1 VKRFAAEGA
10 PIQSPLAT
18 PCHPQRGLLD
28 CGGAVP
34 RLGGREPHVR
44 AVGGRKQEKSLRQTL
59 SAAQFETEL
68 PKVVSA
74 FKVAPPRRAGKS
86 VNYALVE
93 GVARFILSEAVARAR
108 RAGKMAS
115 RDDLSAAAALS
126 AIVCDN
132 LCANGGLSDAE
143 ARELQ
148 GFVPAFVFPTVAGDL
163 LKNASDF
170 RSIVAKG
177 LLRYDVMSQDDKR
190 ARVLKRVD
198 AAVTQ
203 FVCQRKVE
211 YLDALAQAMAEL
223 R

>member
-1 VKRFAAEGA
+1 LSSAG
-10 PIQSPLAT
+10 
-18 PCHPQRGLLD
+18 
-28 CGGAVP
+28 
-34 RLGGREPHVR
+34 GGRPR
-44 AVGGRKQEKSLRQTL
+44 PSI
-59 SAAQFETEL
+59 F
-68 PKVVSA
+68 
-74 FKVAPPRRAGKS
+74 PRRGF
-86 VNYALVE
+86 LE
-93 GVARFILSEAVARAR
+93 TAVVVRQPWPLQAKAERTGRIPCAADRATHPGAKKGADR
-108 RAGKMAS
+108 RRS
-115 RDDLSAAAALS
+115 D
-126 AIVCDN
+126 
-132 LCANGGLSDAE
+132 LSDAE